1 MNEQSTDM
9 STNLFGVCTLLRGE
23 PTKLDFDLV
32 SISGG
37 PLVKPSLYSLPL
49 GGKPETST
57 TL

>member
-9 STNLFGVCTLLRGE
+9 SSNLFGVCTLLKGE

-37 PLVKPSLYSLPL
+37 PLVKP
-49 GGKPETST
+49 
-57 TL
+57 